1 MPRLALL
8 VQNKR
13 MKNID
18 AESLTAQEKRAL
30 RVLKLLSS
38 IDKLLDK
45 IDEVDPYGDVVQ
57 NFEDGERIRHT
68 KRLME
73 MIVDDV
79 RSGYWRR

>member
-1 MPRLALL
+1 
-8 VQNKR
+8 
-13 MKNID
+13 MKIID
-18 AESLTAQEKRAL
+18 AESLTVQKKRAL

-73 MIVDDV
+73 MIADDM
-79 RSGYWRR
+79 RRGYWRR